1 MLRLTKFFSVSAA
14 VLLFTT
20 SCLDDKGNY
29 QAGFARFGTKFSA
42 LYANT
47 LSDSLYVASYGSW
60 QILPMNTADWCQIL
74 TTKGGSYTN
83 YNIGIAI
90 KENTTGETR
99 EALYR
104 IEDINH
110 PDEGY
115 QQWRLVQYAIRGDGS
130 LGNAAMVSAI
140 TGTDGSSCAFTYD
153 ELHRPLTLTMKKDG
167 TTLSSLKFVY
177 NDASCEMTV
186 LGGMGELK
194 ASYQMDDYQPGNI
207 IGTADS
213 ILFVEQF
220 LARDW
225 YAFNIEERQ
234 VGGKLSA
241 YAYKVAT
248 PSLSPDSL
256 HNADSLLFVKRD
268 GDVNV
273 SEERLKLVYSKMD
286 NRCQSVDVN
295 QLLLGV
301 DHCNPYMLL
310 SLYRYARNSNIISQ
324 ALNGKDAEA
333 INVSATL
340 NSNKSVKTLTVARGA
355 STVTYTFDYAE

>member
-1 MLRLTKFFSVSAA
+1 MRLTKIFSVSAA
-14 VLLFTT
+14 VLMLTT

-29 QAGFARFGTKFSA
+29 QAGFARLGLKHSA
-42 LYANT
+42 VYANT

-60 QILPMNTADWCQIL
+60 QILPMNTANWCQIQML
-74 TTKGGSYTN
+74 KGGAYTN
-83 YNIGIAI
+83 YSIGMTIE
-90 KENTTGETR
+90 ENTTGETR

-115 QQWRLVQYAIRGDGS
+115 QQWRLLQYAIRGDGS
-130 LGNAAMVSAI
+130 LGNAAMVSGI
-140 TGTDGSSCAFTYD
+140 TGTDGSAYAFTYD
-153 ELHRPLTLTMKKDG
+153 KLHRPLTLTMKKDG
-167 TTLSSLKFVY
+167 TTVTSLKFSY
-177 NDASCEMTV
+177 SDASGELTV
-186 LGGMGELK
+186 QGNTGELK
-194 ASYQMDDYQPGNI
+194 STYEMDDYQPGDI
-207 IGTADS
+207 VGPTDS
-213 ILFVEQF
+213 VLYVEQF
-220 LARDW
+220 VTRDW
-225 YAFNIEERQ
+225 YAFNVERRQ
-234 VGGKLSA
+234 TGGKISA

-248 PSLSPDSL
+248 PSIDPDSL
-256 HNADSLLFVKRD
+256 HNADSLIYLKRE
-268 GDVNV
+268 GAVNV

-310 SLYRYARNSNIISQ
+310 SLYRYARNSNILSQ
-324 ALNGKDAEA
+324 ALNGKDAET

-355 STVTYTFDYAE
+355 ATVTYTFDYAE